1 MLFGGCVLAGEAAAV
16 VVVVVGFVSA
26 LVMYLGELRIHPF
39 AMIAN
44 VDASM
49 ASPAHNPQV
58 APLPAIPFNSPRPT
72 ASLVGGQRCFVS
84 RPSEWPTL
92 M

>member
-1 MLFGGCVLAGEAAAV
+1 MLFGGCVLAGEAMA

-26 LVMYLGELRIHPF
+26 LVMYLCELRIHPF

-49 ASPAHNPQV
+49 SHGLASPAHNPQV
-58 APLPAIPFNSPRPT
+58 SPRHPISPIPPHPWSV
-72 ASLVGGQRCFVS
+72 ANVVL
-84 RPSEWPTL
+84 
-92 M
+92 